1 MKGNNHFLFGA
12 MDLFDQIL
20 LLLVGV
26 TVLLINLG
34 LIPYYW
40 LAYWPIL
47 LIAVALKEMLQN
59 N

>member
-1 MKGNNHFLFGA
+1 